1 SLLIVCVSSS
11 IAVPVV
17 SIQLRVNVGTKQH
30 SSTTVLISQESSVLH
45 KQNPSM
51 KVHIRICTAP
61 HVNKHQKDL
70 SNKLVLREKALK
82 VLPILLPPSIY
93 RRGRKVVRQPQRR
106 PRGHLLTCNLW
117 GPTWLN
123 TCKMRRLEH
132 CCTFCASEMKRR
144 GQCLSVWE
152 FLQHAV
158 YKID

>member
-1 SLLIVCVSSS
+1 MRSRSSFALFALVSRSLLIVCVSSS

-70 SNKLVLREKALK
+70 SNKLVLSKYAIRLFSTVFSFMHHMESLK
-82 VLPILLPPSIY
+82 PYQI
-93 RRGRKVVRQPQRR
+93 VRDQ
-106 PRGHLLTCNLW
+106 
-117 GPTWLN
+117 
-123 TCKMRRLEH
+123 
-132 CCTFCASEMKRR
+132 
-144 GQCLSVWE
+144 
-152 FLQHAV
+152 
-158 YKID
+158 II